1 MERGIC
7 NVLRCRRRSSDSR
20 SNNARGNVKGRGK
33 GTGTGSLPIG
43 LLDLVLG
50 RSGAD
55 AQLVVELCLL
65 DHRCGLLLLLTAV
78 VDKAVGEM
86 CGFGVGGCRGE

>member
-7 NVLRCRRRSSDSR
+7 NGLRCRRRSPDSR

-33 GTGTGSLPIG
+33 GTGSLPIG

-65 DHRCGLLLLLTAV
+65 DHRCGLLLLTAMM
-78 VDKAVGEM
+78 DKAVDEM
-86 CGFGVGGCRGE
+86 RGFGVGGCRGK